1 MPGELGDSLAR
12 GGGMRCIV
20 AAAAAVLAVTRAPG
34 LNRSRSRRW

>member
-20 AAAAAVLAVTRAPG
+20 AAAVLAVTRA
-34 LNRSRSRRW
+34 LELSRSRLRRW